1 MARDEEII
9 EILVSE
15 DEDFK
20 ALVDNHRELD
30 KSIQQL
36 DSKIYLLPQEKME
49 RKNLSKMKLAKKD
62 RIAKVISDYRKKRN

>member
-36 DSKIYLLPQEKME
+36 DSKVYLLPEEKME